1 MFSPSNQEIEATTS
15 ESPQLCRQFMF
26 SEIQLATQNFDE
38 SLVIGHGGF
47 GKVYKGTIT
56 NGSNRL
62 IVAIKRLDTNSNQG
76 ASEFWAEVKMLSRL
90 RHCHLVS
97 LIGYCNDGEEM
108 ILVYEYMTHGT
119 LEDHLHKG
127 QTSLSWVQ
135 RLKICIGA
143 ARGLDYLHTG
153 THTTHGVVHRDVKS
167 SNILL
172 HGNWEAK
179 ISDFGLSKI
188 CPKDQ
193 PSTHVSTLVKGTF
206 GYLDPEYFYTCKLT
220 RKSDVYTFGV
230 VMFEV
235 LCGKRAIDTS
245 IDEEQCNL
253 ARWAQDSIKEG
264 RIKQIIDTN
273 IRETIPTKC
282 LKDFARL
289 ADRCLHSDPKKRPT
303 MTEIVA
309 GLEFVLALQE
319 KANKT
324 LVGGGMMIFGRRVP
338 MFVFPSN
345 GKSSA
350 ENGSPNSL
358 KLFSDIVGDESRIP
372 YQFDYDTIRVATDG
386 FSDANII
393 PQSAFASMYKG
404 MLESGQ
410 RIGIARPYTGSA
422 CGSSKDVLSLLVL
435 LQHENLLK
443 LIGYYIKEATTFFV
457 FDLAANGSMDR
468 FICDPYSTILGW
480 NEQYKIILGVAR
492 VLLYLHKHSPYRII
506 HGDVRPE
513 NILLDE
519 SLEPKLSDFRF
530 ARCLINDTYT
540 LHGRLS
546 TKSDVFSFGM
556 LILKTISGCRTYNDI
571 PAANK
576 NFLQYAWTSWWTG
589 TYSAIVDPRI
599 DADSTS
605 IRRFIHIGLLCT
617 QPNAI
622 DRPTMEDVNGMLLG
636 SSFLT
641 LPIPESSES
650 PQITE
655 EQSAC
660 TNVQE
665 VLSSINYDSE
675 TIDEFVLEL
684 EAR

>member
-1 MFSPSNQEIEATTS
+1 MINRRRGGKTTTGKCYPSVTGGS
-15 ESPQLCRQFMF
+15 KLV
-26 SEIQLATQNFDE
+26 NFEPDDRKK
-38 SLVIGHGGF
+38 L
-47 GKVYKGTIT
+47 KKGV
-56 NGSNRL
+56 NVG
-62 IVAIKRLDTNSNQG
+62 
-76 ASEFWAEVKMLSRL
+76 
-90 RHCHLVS
+90 
-97 LIGYCNDGEEM
+97 
-108 ILVYEYMTHGT
+108 
-119 LEDHLHKG
+119 
-127 QTSLSWVQ
+127 
-135 RLKICIGA
+135 
-143 ARGLDYLHTG
+143 
-153 THTTHGVVHRDVKS
+153 RDRV
-167 SNILL
+167 
-172 HGNWEAK
+172 
-179 ISDFGLSKI
+179 
-188 CPKDQ
+188 
-193 PSTHVSTLVKGTF
+193 
-206 GYLDPEYFYTCKLT
+206 
-220 RKSDVYTFGV
+220 
-230 VMFEV
+230 
-235 LCGKRAIDTS
+235 DTS

-253 ARWAQDSIKEG
+253 ARWAQESIKEG
-264 RIKQIIDTN
+264 RLKQIIDTN
-273 IRETIPTKC
+273 IRETIPAKC
-282 LKDFARL
+282 LKDFAKL

-303 MTEIVA
+303 MTEVVA
-309 GLEFVLALQE
+309 GLVFVLALQE

-345 GKSSA
+345 GKSS
-350 ENGSPNSL
+350 ESGSLKSL

-372 YQFDYDTIRVATDG
+372 YQFDYDTIRVATDD

-410 RIGIARPYTGSA
+410 RIGIARPYIGSA

-443 LIGYYIKEATTFFV
+443 LIGYYIKEATPFFV
-457 FDLAANGSMDR
+457 FELAANGSLDR
-468 FICDPYSTILGW
+468 FIFDPSSIVLGW
-480 NEQYKIILGVAR
+480 NERYKIILGVAR
-492 VLLYLHKHSPYRII
+492 VLLYLHKNSPHQII

-519 SLEPKLSDFRF
+519 NFEPKLSDFRF
-530 ARCLINDTYT
+530 ARCSINNTVCIDTNAIHCTTEYMAPEYM
-540 LHGRLS
+540 RLS

-556 LILKTISGCRTYNDI
+556 LILKTISGCRLYNDI

-576 NFLQYAWTSWWTG
+576 NFLQYAWTNWWTG
-589 TYSAIVDPRI
+589 TYSDIVDPRI

-675 TIDEFVLEL
+675 IIDEFVLEL

>member
-1 MFSPSNQEIEATTS
+1 MFSPSNQEAEASNS
-15 ESPQLCRQFMF
+15 ESPQLCRLFMF

-38 SLVIGHGGF
+38 SLVIGRGGF

-76 ASEFWAEVKMLSRL
+76 APEFWAEVKMLSRL

-153 THTTHGVVHRDVKS
+153 TNITHGVVHRDVKS

-172 HGNWEAK
+172 HGSWEAK
-179 ISDFGLSKI
+179 ISDVGLSKI

-220 RKSDVYTFGV
+220 RKSDVYAFGV

-345 GKSSA
+345 GKSSV
-350 ENGSPNSL
+350 ESGSSNSL

-372 YQFDYDTIRVATDG
+372 YQFDYDTIRVATND
-386 FSDANII
+386 FSDAKII
-393 PQSAFASMYKG
+393 PQSAFASMCKG
-404 MLESGQ
+404 KLENGQ

-422 CGSSKDVLSLLVL
+422 CRSFKDVLSLLVL
-435 LQHENLLK
+435 LRHENLLK
-443 LIGYYIKEATTFFV
+443 LIGYYIKEATPFFV
-457 FDLAANGSMDR
+457 FELAAKGSLDR
-468 FICDPYSTILGW
+468 FICDPYSIVLGW
-480 NEQYKIILGVAR
+480 NERYKIILGVAR
-492 VLLYLHKHSPYRII
+492 VLLYLHKHSPHQII
-506 HGDVRPE
+506 HGDVKLE
-513 NILLDE
+513 NILLDK
-519 SLEPKLSDFRF
+519 SFEPKLSDFRF
-530 ARCLINDTYT
+530 ARCLINNTVSIDT
-540 LHGRLS
+540 
-546 TKSDVFSFGM
+546 DVIHCTTFGM
-556 LILKTISGCRTYNDI
+556 LILKTISGCRTYSDI

-576 NFLQYAWTSWWTG
+576 NFLQYAWTNWWTG
-589 TYSAIVDPRI
+589 TYSNIVDPRI

-605 IRRFIHIGLLCT
+605 IRSFIHIGLLCT

-641 LPIPESSES
+641 LPIPESSDS

-655 EQSAC
+655 EQLAC

-665 VLSSINYDSE
+665 VLSPINNDSE

-684 EAR
+684 EGR